1 MHELKRPLDYDEVVE
16 KFDLDILRT
25 PGDLVIEDGDF
36 ASTKSGDLL
45 INDVRYSA
53 MFRLVQTW
61 RFSAPMLQSL
71 FELATTARTRRMKL
85 EQSLNGVFSESYDPS
100 SPIPFRPS
108 DERIVEFHE
117 LNDAIAASDLG
128 AASCAGAIIL
138 ILNGML
144 LALKDDM
151 DIQNAAWESTP
162 PLFGAQSVG
171 AILVAASNYF
181 RHSDEWLKTQP
192 PSPRQA
198 RSAAVLRAAL
208 GGANSSDD
216 ANHPFNSEDACI
228 QTLVVLSDQSFD
240 ELNLTFFTF
249 SRNLASNNPTR

>member
-25 PGDLVIEDGDF
+25 PGDLVIEDGDL

-71 FELATTARTRRMKL
+71 FELATTARARRIEL
-85 EQSLNGVFSESYDPS
+85 EQNLNGVFSGGYDPS
-100 SPIPFRPS
+100 SFGAR
-108 DERIVEFHE
+108 DERAVEFHE

-128 AASCAGAIIL
+128 AASCAAAIIL

-144 LALKDDM
+144 QAFKDDT
-151 DIQNAAWESTP
+151 DIQNAAWERAP

-181 RHSDEWLKTQP
+181 RHGDEWIKTQP
-192 PSPRQA
+192 PSTRQA
-198 RSAAVLRAAL
+198 RSTAVLWAAL
-208 GGANSSDD
+208 GGANATD
-216 ANHPFNSEDACI
+216 AKHPFNSEDACV
-228 QTLVVLSDQSFD
+228 QTLDVLGDQSFD
-240 ELNLTFFTF
+240 QLNLTFFTF
-249 SRNLASNNPTR
+249 ARNLAAK

>member
-25 PGDLVIEDGDF
+25 PGDLVIEDGDL

-71 FELATTARTRRMKL
+71 FELAIKARARRIEL
-85 EQSLNGVFSESYDPS
+85 EQNLNGVFSGGYDPS
-100 SPIPFRPS
+100 SFRPK
-108 DERIVEFHE
+108 DEHVVEFHE

-128 AASCAGAIIL
+128 AASCAAAIIL

-144 LALKDDM
+144 QAFKDDM

-181 RHSDEWLKTQP
+181 RHSDEWIKTQP
-192 PSPRQA
+192 PSTRQA
-198 RSAAVLRAAL
+198 RSTAVLWAAL
-208 GGANSSDD
+208 GGANASDD
-216 ANHPFNSEDACI
+216 ANHPFNREDACV
-228 QTLVVLSDQSFD
+228 QTLAILSDQSF
-240 ELNLTFFTF
+240 EQLNLTFFTF
-249 SRNLASNNPTR
+249 ARNLTAK